1 MSVWN
6 DLADTPREAE
16 NLRVRSELMM
26 AIEKKIA
33 DRGWTQTQAAEAL
46 GLTQPRVSDLLRGKI
61 SKFSLDALVDI
72 GAQIDI
78 HVKVKIGS

>member
-6 DLADTPREAE
+6 DIADTPREAE

-33 DRGWTQTQAAEAL
+33 ERGWTQVQAAEVL
-46 GLTQPRVSDLLRGKI
+46 RLTQPRVSDLRRGKI
-61 SKFSLDALVDI
+61 SKFSIDALVDI
-72 GAQIDI
+72 AAQVDI
-78 HVKVKIGS
+78 HVSVCV